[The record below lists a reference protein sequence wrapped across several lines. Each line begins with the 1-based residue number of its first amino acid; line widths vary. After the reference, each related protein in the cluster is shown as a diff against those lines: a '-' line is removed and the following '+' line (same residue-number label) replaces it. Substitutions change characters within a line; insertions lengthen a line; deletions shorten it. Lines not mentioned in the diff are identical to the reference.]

1 MEFKSH
7 PRVVK
12 VGRVASI
19 ASWATVLIAI
29 AYSGS
34 AQGQQTPRV
43 AAAFSPR
50 VKAFIGARWN
60 SNSFPQGMAIVADTK
75 ESSTSRATALDVLHA
90 NRRKLSTDE
99 LGTLFGEARRLAK
112 DASLDETNSA
122 YAVSAMAN
130 LALTMRDHGQLSE
143 AESKQDTGFLLATAT
158 DSRHGVQLRSSAIRA
173 LGILRIAESR
183 EALREMLTDSASA
196 KVAEI
201 VRPACLSLMRI
212 DGERAIPDLTSVLK
226 TTGDVRIFGTA
237 AFALGKLKKSECVSV
252 IVENLGR
259 FPRSGSCDA
268 ALVDMDDVIIGML
281 KNPKDENL
289 TAAVRASRYLWREGQ
304 RETYTPLLRNLL
316 SCAPLAARKAAAER
330 LLETASS
337 LDFQS
342 EKRELALVSAA
353 IGNQAELQEY
363 QQQIQSRLSAGVV
376 APNAAGTALP
386 PSAIK

>member
-1 MEFKSH
+1 MRK
-7 PRVVK
+7 R
-12 VGRVASI
+12 
-19 ASWATVLIAI
+19 
-29 AYSGS
+29 
-34 AQGQQTPRV
+34 
-43 AAAFSPR
+43 
-50 VKAFIGARWN
+50 
-60 SNSFPQGMAIVADTK
+60 D
-75 ESSTSRATALDVLHA
+75 
-90 NRRKLSTDE
+90 RRD
-99 LGTLFGEARRLAK
+99 
-112 DASLDETNSA
+112 
-122 YAVSAMAN
+122 
-130 LALTMRDHGQLSE
+130 
-143 AESKQDTGFLLATAT
+143 
-158 DSRHGVQLRSSAIRA
+158 
-173 LGILRIAESR
+173 
-183 EALREMLTDSASA
+183 
-196 KVAEI
+196 
-201 VRPACLSLMRI
+201 
-212 DGERAIPDLTSVLK
+212 
-226 TTGDVRIFGTA
+226 
-237 AFALGKLKKSECVSV
+237 
-252 IVENLGR
+252 LGR